1 MASGASTAKFDTFI
15 EEKYLPLDGKVKA
28 LIAIAAVLVPIAL
41 FYFLVYRPA
50 DSRIEALKKQAASM
64 HKELQRAQKAA
75 RDLPRYERE
84 MAETRQ
90 RFEATSILLPRDKE
104 IPALLRNIS
113 DLGKGAGLDFL
124 SFKPGKEIPKDF
136 YSEIP
141 VDISIRGPYHNMG
154 FFLDQVSKLD
164 RIVTV
169 NNIKMGSPKQD
180 GGEMLLNSTC
190 RLVTYRF
197 TNTESNKAAAK
208 KKNAKKKAKKK

>member
-1 MASGASTAKFDTFI
+1 MSSGASTAKFDIFI

-28 LIAIAAVLVPIAL
+28 LIAIVAVLVPIAL
-41 FYFLVYRPA
+41 FYFLIYRPT
-50 DSRIEALKKQAASM
+50 DSKIQALNKKVASM
-64 HKELQRAQKAA
+64 QKELQRAKTAA
-75 RDLPRYERE
+75 RDLPRYEKE
-84 MAETRQ
+84 MAATKE

-136 YSEIP
+136 YAEIP

-180 GGEMLLNSTC
+180 GGELLLNSTC

-197 TNTESNKAAAK
+197 TNTETSKAASK
-208 KKNAKKKAKKK
+208 KKKKKKAKKK

>member
-1 MASGASTAKFDTFI
+1 MASGASTAKFDIFI

-28 LIAIAAVLVPIAL
+28 LIAIVAVLVPIAL
-41 FYFLVYRPA
+41 FYFLIYRPT
-50 DSRIEALKKQAASM
+50 DSKIQALNKKVASM
-64 HKELQRAQKAA
+64 QKELQRAKTAA
-75 RDLPRYERE
+75 RDLPRYEKE
-84 MAETRQ
+84 MAATKE

-136 YSEIP
+136 YAEIP

-180 GGEMLLNSTC
+180 GGELLLNSTC

-197 TNTESNKAAAK
+197 TNTETSKAASK
-208 KKNAKKKAKKK
+208 KKKKAKKK

>member
-15 EEKYLPLDGKVKA
+15 EEKYLPLDTKIKV

-41 FYFLVYRPA
+41 FYFLVYQPA
-50 DSRIEALKKQAASM
+50 NSRIAALNRQVASM
-64 HKELQRAQKAA
+64 KKELQRAKIAA
-75 RDLPRYERE
+75 KDLPRYKKE
-84 MAETRQ
+84 MAETRE

-124 SFKPGKEIPKDF
+124 SFKPGKEIPRDF

-169 NNIKMGSPKQD
+169 NNIKMGSPKQED
-180 GGEMLLNSTC
+180 GEMLLNSTC

-197 TNTESNKAAAK
+197 TNMEGKKAASK
-208 KKNAKKKAKKK
+208 KKKRKKK